1 MGKNFWPIYIIVAAV
16 SLAATWKYAPALGE
30 KLPPANRAAI
40 FNVVAKC
47 FGKTVEEASDTVPAA
62 PAAAASDVK
71 PLVTQSAAAPK
82 AVAPKKPAVQPVAAT
97 AKPAARP
104 AVPQK
109 AEEEDDLP
117 SLKGIMQADA
127 QTASWGVLN
136 QNTTVTGL
144 DGEEK
149 GVVAGG
155 RFFLI
160 ESREQGAR
168 GLVLVGNFT
177 PKPMAEPVRVPAMNL
192 YCFSGKP
199 ESLSSHQRDCL
210 RKYYELRGEAMAIKA
225 KLLRENA
232 LRSPYGRLAANAMR
246 AFKAKAAEVERMKDA
261 DGEANRKATY
271 ELSQL
276 RVKMQELTQKH
287 KDWKKAHAAELPDP
301 EKNPAYQ
308 AKLEEARAYSAPIAG
323 LAF

>member
-1 MGKNFWPIYIIVAAV
+1 MGKNFWPIYIIVAAL

-30 KLPPANRAAI
+30 KIPPASRAAI
-40 FNVVAKC
+40 FDVVAKC
-47 FGKTVEEASDTVPAA
+47 FGKTVKEASDTVPAA
-62 PAAAASDVK
+62 PAAAASGVK
-71 PLVTQSAAAPK
+71 PLVTQRAAAPK
-82 AVAPKKPAVQPVAAT
+82 ALAPKKQTVQPLAAT
-97 AKPAARP
+97 AKPAARS
-104 AVPQK
+104 AAPQT
-109 AEEEDDLP
+109 EEEDDLP
-117 SLKGIMQADA
+117 SLKGVMQADA

-136 QNTTVTGL
+136 QITTVTGL

-149 GVVAGG
+149 GAVAGG

-160 ESREQGAR
+160 ESREQSER

-177 PKPMAEPVRVPAMNL
+177 PTPMAEPVRVPAMNL

-199 ESLSSHQRDCL
+199 DSLSQRQRDCL
-210 RKYYELRGEAMAIKA
+210 RKYYELRGEAMAIKS

-232 LRSPYGRLAANAMR
+232 LRSPYGKQAAAAMR
-246 AFKAKAAEVERMKDA
+246 AFKEKAAEVERMKNA

-308 AKLEEARAYSAPIAG
+308 AKLQEARAYSAPIAG

>member
-1 MGKNFWPIYIIVAAV
+1 MGKNFWPIYIIVAAI

-30 KLPPANRAAI
+30 KIPPASRAAI
-40 FNVVAKC
+40 FDAVAKC
-47 FGKTVEEASDTVPAA
+47 FGKTVKDASDTA
-62 PAAAASDVK
+62 PAALAVASPGVR
-71 PLVTQSAAAPK
+71 PLVAQPAAVPKMAVPQTQT
-82 AVAPKKPAVQPVAAT
+82 VQPVT

-104 AVPQK
+104 AVPRTD
-109 AEEEDDLP
+109 EEDELP
-117 SLKGIMQADA
+117 SLRGVMQADA
-127 QTASWGVLN
+127 QTARWGVLN
-136 QNTTVTGL
+136 QVTTVVGL
-144 DGEEK
+144 DGDEK
-149 GVVAGG
+149 GAVAGG

-160 ESREQGAR
+160 ERREQSAK
-168 GLVLVGNFT
+168 GLTLVGNFT
-177 PKPMAEPVRVPAMNL
+177 PTPMAEPVRVPAMNL

-199 ESLSSHQRDCL
+199 ESLSRHQRDCL
-210 RKYYELRGEAMAIKA
+210 RKYYELRGEAMTIKA
-225 KLLRENA
+225 RLLRENA
-232 LRSPYGRLAANAMR
+232 LRSPYGRKAADAMR
-246 AFKAKAAEVERMKDA
+246 AFKAKAAEVERMKNA

-308 AKLEEARAYSAPIAG
+308 AKLKEASAYSAPIAG